1 MKIPEIGV
9 IINSQDN
16 FKKAIDKNY
25 KHLYFDSYKILN
37 EITGSNNFEEETKK
51 NQLIISLKIVGEK
64 DELNESINLITFI
77 FCEKDFKIE
86 KTNDK
91 IIIKIKKSL
100 IDDFLPV
107 SNNYIIFMKKIPF
120 YYPINKIEK
129 NSIHLRKMNN
139 YDFDYKNL
147 YNDEKLKE
155 IAEKKKKTI
164 IEILI
169 KYNLKK
175 ENYLLYNSSPN
186 ELPKFDDFDLNE
198 DEMEDL
204 DLLKFYHLNYIP
216 CNCNNCPFPMII
228 KFKQKQ
234 IFTSCIIKHKSIYN
248 SLKEILLKK
257 NYTINKAICSIC
269 DKNILNNE
277 KWYCHICDY
286 YYHNN
291 DNICGKHLHPLL
303 YYNNIFNYCPF
314 HLQII
319 EYYCEKC
326 ERGICNQCEHPHQNK
341 NFEYLDS
348 FVKKYMKSIYETQL
362 SFSHSEKFF
371 FKQYEILENKNI
383 FNFEIIQNAKN
394 IFNQYPKVLGNFYF
408 GEIYKSQRSI
418 FQKDFLRNHD
428 YILFLIVNN
437 NYFFSYDTNKT
448 IKLFEFK
455 KNIFREKITINQKSL
470 SESDS
475 KTQINVNEILKI
487 IFEKINVIK
496 INGYEFKIYYIDKTE
511 EKEEKKKLCCLKVEK
526 LTDKNT
532 FFIQKNIVPQTNE
545 LPTKSNLLFFDYV
558 PENEEDF
565 KLLYYFKEDQK
576 KKLIF
581 KNIKN
586 NYDITSGPVNFDIYK
601 VFLYNTSDK
610 EILFLICHNLT
621 MYYTFCYE
629 DEDENENDKII
640 HLKKFNL
647 YENIFQEHNIKDC
660 FISGSQIVLLS
671 DETEFKTKFFYL
683 PLTNIYYE

>member
-9 IINSQDN
+9 IINSKDN
-16 FKKAIDKNY
+16 FKKAIEKKY

-37 EITGSNNFEEETKK
+37 EITESNNFEEETKK

-64 DELNESINLITFI
+64 DELNESIKLITFI

-86 KTNDK
+86 KTTNT
-91 IIIKIKKSL
+91 IIKIKNSF
-100 IDDFLPV
+100 IDNFVPV

-120 YYPINKIEK
+120 YFPINKNEK
-129 NSIHLRKMNN
+129 EKESIHLRAMNN
-139 YDFDYKNL
+139 NDFDYKNL
-147 YNDEKLKE
+147 YNDKKLKK

-175 ENYLLYNSSPN
+175 ENYLLYNSDPI

-198 DEMEDL
+198 EEMENL

-228 KFKQKQ
+228 KFNKKQ
-234 IFTSCIIKHKSIYN
+234 IFTSCIKKHKSIYN
-248 SLKEILLKK
+248 SLKIILLKK
-257 NYTINKAICSIC
+257 NYTINKTMCPIC

-303 YYNNIFNYCPF
+303 YYNNIFNYCPN

-319 EYYCEKC
+319 EYYCEEC
-326 ERGICNQCEHPHQNK
+326 ERGICNKCNHPHKNK
-341 NFEYLDS
+341 DFEYLDS
-348 FVKKYMKSIYETQL
+348 FVKKYMKSIYETKL
-362 SFSHSEKFF
+362 YFSHSEKFF

-383 FNFEIIQNAKN
+383 FNFEIIQNVKN

-408 GEIYKSQRSI
+408 GEISQRQRTI
-418 FQKDFLRNHD
+418 FKDNFLRNYD

-437 NYFFSYDTNKT
+437 NYFFSYDMNKT
-448 IKLFEFK
+448 IKLFEFT
-455 KNIFREKITINQKSL
+455 KNNFREKITINQQSL
-470 SESDS
+470 TNSETKMNLND
-475 KTQINVNEILKI
+475 ILKI

-496 INGYEFKIYYIDKTE
+496 INCNEFKIYYIDKTE
-511 EKEEKKKLCCLKVEK
+511 EKEEKKKLCCFKVEK
-526 LTDKNT
+526 LMNNNT
-532 FFIQKNIVPQTNE
+532 FIIKKNIVPQTNE
-545 LPTKSNLLFFDYV
+545 LPTKSNLLFFDYD

-565 KLLYYFKEDQK
+565 KLLYYLIEEQK

-586 NYDITSGPVNFDIYK
+586 NNNITSGPVNFDIYK
-601 VFLYNTSDK
+601 VFHYNTSDK
-610 EILFLICHNLT
+610 EILFFICHNLT
-621 MYYTFCYE
+621 MYYTLCYE
-629 DEDENENDKII
+629 DEDEDENDKII
-640 HLKKFNL
+640 HLKKFNS
-647 YENIFQEHNIKDC
+647 YENIFQNHNITEC

-671 DETEFKTKFFYL
+671 DKTKFFYL
-683 PLTNIYYE
+683 PLRNIYYE